1 MTETSLPS
9 PFGSVIYFLLITLC
23 FAGGTIFQ
31 ITKTQTKENAASAG
45 DNTMFN
51 VLYMLVVVF
60 GIYFIN
66 VTISKAMCSGSINW
80 SHISLVTLLPWL
92 IIFLSLYFVLTIFP
106 GWANPF
112 SNTIGYTIIGIFGVN
127 KTYNNIFKTGN
138 EASGNAELVKAIAN
152 MNSNRPNFVNQIST
166 DVNEFADFFNNI
178 RDALK
183 DKDINS
189 ETNKKYFLEL
199 YQLLIIKQFVGKIVW
214 YILAGIL
221 ISSISYNL
229 IISMNCQR
237 TEEQMKKEIE
247 TNLTAIETKKLTQEQ
262 GL

>member
-1 MTETSLPS
+1 MTETTLPS

-23 FAGGTIFQ
+23 FAGGTIFL
-31 ITKTQTKENAASAG
+31 INKTQNRENAANAA
-45 DNTMFN
+45 DNTMYN
-51 VLYMLVVVF
+51 VIYLSLVVF

-66 VTISKAMCSGSINW
+66 VTISRAMCSGTINW
-80 SHISLVTLLPWL
+80 GHISLITLLPWL

-112 SNTIGYTIIGIFGVN
+112 SNTIGYVIIGFLGVN
-127 KTYNNIFKTGN
+127 KTYNDIFKTGN
-138 EASGNAELVKAIAN
+138 EVSGNPELVKAIAN
-152 MNSNRPNFVNQIST
+152 MNSNRTKFVNQIST
-166 DVNEFADFFNNI
+166 NIIEFNDFFNNI
-178 RDALK
+178 KDALK
-183 DKDINS
+183 DTDTNS
-189 ETNKKYFLEL
+189 DNNKEYLLKL
-199 YQLLIIKQFVGKIVW
+199 YQLLIIKQFIGKIVW

-229 IISMNCQR
+229 IININCQR

-247 TNLTAIETKKLTQEQ
+247 TNRIAFEAKKQTQDQ